1 MPYRYVSP
9 SAPVPTR
16 AGALAEHRPIQMADL
31 DLARLILVI
40 VISAGALDVHRQ
52 STFAQNRARAFLAST
67 FPWQVSPSHES
78 RPWPMPGR
86 ALPATVSWRR
96 LG

>member
-1 MPYRYVSP
+1 
-9 SAPVPTR
+9 
-16 AGALAEHRPIQMADL
+16 MADL

-67 FPWQVSPSHES
+67 SMAGFSIARVAAMANAGQ
-78 RPWPMPGR
+78 G
-86 ALPATVSWRR
+86 ATGDGQ
-96 LG
+96 LTATG